1 MRKAI
6 LGIMRNHY
14 TYTSTKTKL
23 LRTPQLAKELGVSE
37 KTIANWRERKR
48 IPYMKQ
54 SARLIVYSLDAVLE
68 ALAKGKPSEN
78 TGLFSTE

>member
-37 KTIANWRERKR
+37 KTISNWRERKR

-54 SARLIVYSLDAVLE
+54 STRLIVYSLDAVLE
-68 ALAKGKPSEN
+68 ALAKGKPSEG
-78 TGLFSTE
+78 TGLFYPE